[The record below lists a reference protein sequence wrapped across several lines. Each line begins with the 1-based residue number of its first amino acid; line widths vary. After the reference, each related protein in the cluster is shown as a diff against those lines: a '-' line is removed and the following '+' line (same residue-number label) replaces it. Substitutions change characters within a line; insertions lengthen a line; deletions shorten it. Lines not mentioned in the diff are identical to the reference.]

1 MDSRTV
7 RRTGT
12 AMSATAE
19 VSNLSTT
26 ASTRRMLDPPYRP
39 VSHVNL
45 CCCQESVVGHV
56 TQAHLHL
63 SS

>member
-19 VSNLSTT
+19 VNNLSTT
-26 ASTRRMLDPPYRP
+26 ASTRRMLDPPYTP
-39 VSHVNL
+39 VSHV
-45 CCCQESVVGHV
+45 C
-56 TQAHLHL
+56 L
-63 SS
+63 SAAVRKVLWAM